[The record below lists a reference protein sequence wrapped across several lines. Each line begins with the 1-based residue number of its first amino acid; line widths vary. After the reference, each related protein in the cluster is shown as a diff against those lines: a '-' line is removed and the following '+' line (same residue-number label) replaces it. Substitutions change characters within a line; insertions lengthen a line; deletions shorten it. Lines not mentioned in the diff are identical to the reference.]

1 MWSRFD
7 NTQQELSKSVS
18 QNKELQREM
27 ERLQSEV
34 TRLKTQQLKASKD
47 GEKFKQERD
56 SVISEYRLIMSE
68 RDQVIKEVDRL
79 QTGLEMAEAKLKN
92 TSSQKRVANE
102 ELEALRQVRIL
113 TEKRDLKYHFFLSTR
128 VLLFWKELA
137 SALVDRDHAI
147 CDKNELLEKYCHEVK
162 DKAEAQ
168 KELSQACKDIEMV
181 REERDVARKERT
193 EAIIQRDQLLR
204 EYYQARQVAR
214 QTGDLSLQLEGLIY
228 FPDYNPLQPIS

>member
-1 MWSRFD
+1 M
-7 NTQQELSKSVS
+7 TAH
-18 QNKELQREM
+18 NKELQREI

-34 TRLKTQQLKASKD
+34 TRLKTQQLKAVKD
-47 GEKFKQERD
+47 CEKYKAERD

-79 QTGLEMAEAKLKN
+79 QTGLEVAEAKLKN
-92 TSSQKRVANE
+92 NFSERRVASD
-102 ELEALRQVRIL
+102 ELEALRQVKAEMIIL
-113 TEKRDLKYHFFLSTR
+113 TVNILTIWDFYLVNVSR
-128 VLLFWKELA
+128 KEL
-137 SALVDRDHAI
+137 SSSLVDRDRAI

-204 EYYQARQVAR
+204 EYYQARQVFR
-214 QTGDLSLQLEGLIY
+214 QLLTFFNVWTYLFQ
-228 FPDYNPLQPIS
+228 

>member
-1 MWSRFD
+1 M
-7 NTQQELSKSVS
+7 TAH
-18 QNKELQREM
+18 NKELQREI

-34 TRLKTQQLKASKD
+34 TRLKTQQLKAVKD
-47 GEKFKQERD
+47 CEKYKAERD

-79 QTGLEMAEAKLKN
+79 QTGLEVAEAKLKN
-92 TSSQKRVANE
+92 NFSERRVASD
-102 ELEALRQVRIL
+102 ELEALRQVKAEMIIL
-113 TEKRDLKYHFFLSTR
+113 TVNILTIWDFYLVNVSR
-128 VLLFWKELA
+128 KEL
-137 SALVDRDHAI
+137 SSSLVDRDRAI

-204 EYYQARQVAR
+204 EYYQARQVFR
-214 QTGDLSLQLEGLIY
+214 QLLT
-228 FPDYNPLQPIS
+228 FFNV